1 MYHETPIVNYLISV
15 YYAIVLLSLSAN
27 NVDIIVTRQPWMQ

>member
-1 MYHETPIVNYLISV
+1 MYYVTPIVIYLISV
-15 YYAIVLLSLSAN
+15 YHAIVLLSLSAN